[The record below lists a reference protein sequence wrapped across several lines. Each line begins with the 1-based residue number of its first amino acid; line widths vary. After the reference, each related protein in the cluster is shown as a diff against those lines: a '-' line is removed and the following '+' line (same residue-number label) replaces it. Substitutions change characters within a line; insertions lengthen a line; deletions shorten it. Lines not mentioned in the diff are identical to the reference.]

1 MNLAL
6 GLIKIYTPIVTHDLQ
21 RLQVTTLTN
30 VTYTQECYLHFSEND
45 M

>member
-6 GLIKIYTPIVTHDLQ
+6 GVIKIYTPIVTHDLHC
-21 RLQVTTLTN
+21 LQVN
-30 VTYTQECYLHFSEND
+30 PQGCYLHFSEND